1 MIIREWK
8 IADNEVIEG
17 LERECFKTPW
27 TKEMLDGSFTLN
39 NFKGFIA
46 DENGVIV
53 GYVGV
58 IYDDWDGEILNVA
71 VKKSE
76 RKNAVYWHACLMYAQ
91 GESMSNQSL
100 RERFG
105 LSDEKKNVVAM
116 SRLIK
121 ECLEEALIKEEDE
134 DAGSKYKRYIP
145 YWA

>member
-39 NFKGFIA
+39 NFKGFVA
-46 DENGVIV
+46 DENGVIA

-58 IYDDWDGEILNVA
+58 IYDDWDGGILNVA

-76 RKNAVYWHACLMYAQ
+76 RRKGYGKTLMQSALDFLKEKGKENVFLEVRRSNLAAQ
-91 GESMSNQSL
+91 NLYFSLGFTKIGE
-100 RERFG
+100 R
-105 LSDEKKNVVAM
+105 KKYYENT
-116 SRLIK
+116 
-121 ECLEEALIKEEDE
+121 E
-134 DAGSKYKRYIP
+134 DAFVLGKKLR
-145 YWA
+145 